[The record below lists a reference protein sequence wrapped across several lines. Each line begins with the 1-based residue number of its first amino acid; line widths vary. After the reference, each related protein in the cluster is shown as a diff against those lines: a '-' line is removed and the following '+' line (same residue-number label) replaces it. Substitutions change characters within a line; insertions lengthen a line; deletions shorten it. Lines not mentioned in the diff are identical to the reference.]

1 MPPITQRGVKISPK
15 SYAQI
20 DADHDKVRR
29 LHSTNGRISLF
40 LPVFLCVCLPRLLS
54 VVSGMY
60 RMPASSVSMMGGFL
74 VVPSVVMLGSLSMMT
89 GSMCVML
96 CSFTMMI

>member
-1 MPPITQRGVKISPK
+1 M
-15 SYAQI
+15 
-20 DADHDKVRR
+20 
-29 LHSTNGRISLF
+29 F
-40 LPVFLCVCLPRLLS
+40 LGVCLPRLLS

-60 RMPASSVSMMGGFL
+60 RMAARSVSMMGGFL

-96 CSFTMMI
+96 CSFTMMISRFLRHLPYSEFKVVRRP